1 MSIAFWCVLIVGLL
15 PYVTVGI
22 AKWDKSFDNNAPR
35 DWLAKQEG
43 AKRRAH
49 AAHLNTFE
57 AFPLFAAAVIIATLC
72 HAPRVAVDGLAVAFV
87 VARVLYIWFY
97 ITDRASLRSVVWIAG
112 LGISVALF
120 VLAALGA

>member
-57 AFPLFAAAVIIATLC
+57 AFPLFAGAVIIATLC

>member
-72 HAPRVAVDGLAVAFV
+72 HAPRVAVDGLAVVFV